1 MSDQMTLGGMP
12 PAASW
17 RTSDVIEL
25 HQGGSVR
32 LTNTLVTTPEA
43 LARMVKVLT
52 ASRRFAWD
60 TETSGTKPSLGA
72 RIIGHATGTQHAD
85 RLFESFYVPIRHIN
99 DRSVEQLNPDVVT
112 QAMKDV
118 LATEGQVVLH
128 HAKFDKAMARADG
141 IWTIRRET
149 HDTSIR
155 AVIHN
160 ENEHS
165 FSLKGLAEKYVDRG
179 SKADRDVLTKTLQ
192 TDARK
197 LGLPYKKR
205 RPGQEFIAAPVTYL
219 EKYGYSR
226 APIHM
231 LGLYACRD
239 VFYPLALFPLQE
251 EQVSLYRPLY
261 QRENEVSEALL
272 DMEWYGLPADPQ
284 AIRTAQDL
292 AEQERDY
299 WLTQI
304 RLILHTPSFEPT
316 PEALKDLFY
325 SHLAMTVPKQT
336 KSDEGDSTDKEAR
349 GLLAAAYPEHR
360 LLIKTIDA
368 YTKIKTIA
376 GTYGAAFLR
385 YYSSSTGCIHPSYNQ
400 LEDRSEGGVPVT
412 GRLSSAEPNAQN
424 VAKKPIHLR
433 TCGCDA
439 CVKDW
444 RAGKL
449 IGPERVPGAEH
460 ALSIRRYFTVRP
472 GYARIFID
480 LSQIE
485 LRILAWYSRDRLLLD
500 AYANDRDIHAI
511 TAEEVTSGDRD
522 IAKQV
527 NFGNSYGMTE
537 IGLAKRMAGYYEDP
551 HGTRLRAKVVLA
563 KFFATYEGIPVFRK
577 NLANHMRLN
586 NGMFV
591 SVMGRPRRIE
601 EILAREEWVRERGER
616 MMMSSAI
623 SGTAAD
629 INKEIMIRNR
639 RYLAQRFPSDQHVG
653 LRQTVHDEC
662 MYDVPL
668 KDVSETARGLLHYT
682 KHWPTFADHGVPIDA
697 GAAISVTTWE
707 NAKKLKIKPDGSVS
721 L

>member
-1 MSDQMTLGGMP
+1 M
-12 PAASW
+12 
-17 RTSDVIEL
+17 
-25 HQGGSVR
+25 
-32 LTNTLVTTPEA
+32 
-43 LARMVKVLT
+43 
-52 ASRRFAWD
+52 
-60 TETSGTKPSLGA
+60 
-72 RIIGHATGTQHAD
+72 
-85 RLFESFYVPIRHIN
+85 
-99 DRSVEQLNPDVVT
+99 
-112 QAMKDV
+112 
-118 LATEGQVVLH
+118 
-128 HAKFDKAMARADG
+128 
-141 IWTIRRET
+141 
-149 HDTSIR
+149 
-155 AVIHN
+155 
-160 ENEHS
+160 
-165 FSLKGLAEKYVDRG
+165 
-179 SKADRDVLTKTLQ
+179 
-192 TDARK
+192 
-197 LGLPYKKR
+197 
-205 RPGQEFIAAPVTYL
+205 
-219 EKYGYSR
+219 
-226 APIHM
+226 
-231 LGLYACRD
+231 
-239 VFYPLALFPLQE
+239 
-251 EQVSLYRPLY
+251 
-261 QRENEVSEALL
+261 
-272 DMEWYGLPADPQ
+272 
-284 AIRTAQDL
+284 
-292 AEQERDY
+292 
-299 WLTQI
+299 
-304 RLILHTPSFEPT
+304 
-316 PEALKDLFY
+316 
-325 SHLAMTVPKQT
+325 
-336 KSDEGDSTDKEAR
+336 
-349 GLLAAAYPEHR
+349 
-360 LLIKTIDA
+360 
-368 YTKIKTIA
+368 
-376 GTYGAAFLR
+376 
-385 YYSSSTGCIHPSYNQ
+385 
-400 LEDRSEGGVPVT
+400 PVT

-662 MYDVPL
+662 MYDVPTRPPRSRTFSSRMSPRPRAGFCTTRSTGL
-668 KDVSETARGLLHYT
+668 RLRITACRSMQAQQSPSRLGRTRRSSRSSPMGRSLFEAEAHRVEGSSMDSIQQQALLARIDDSIAKSKSERDDLISRPQQDDYSHGLLQAGRIHDEQMKALRSFVFDLTSESAEEYLAHALT
-682 KHWPTFADHGVPIDA
+682 KRN
-697 GAAISVTTWE
+697 AAKRQTVKSGHLHE
-707 NAKKLKIKPDGSVS
+707 Q
-721 L
+721 